1 MKLVFNCSDI
11 NSVKLIEPTI
21 ASAKVI
27 SLEII
32 FFNRKDF
39 LYIKDVSKVSCED
52 YWIEK
57 VRTAYNDIKNA
68 LQSNNKFVE
77 IEL

>member
-1 MKLVFNCSDI
+1 MKLVFNCYDI
-11 NSVKLIEPTI
+11 NSVKLIEPSI
-21 ASAKVI
+21 SAKVI

-39 LYIKDVSKVSCED
+39 LYIQDVSKVSSKD

-68 LQSNNKFVE
+68 LQSNKKFVE

>member
-1 MKLVFNCSDI
+1 MKLLFNCSDI
-11 NSVKLIEPTI
+11 NSVKLTEPI

-39 LYIKDVSKVSCED
+39 LYIKDVSKVVSED
-52 YWIEK
+52 YWIEI

-77 IEL
+77 IKL